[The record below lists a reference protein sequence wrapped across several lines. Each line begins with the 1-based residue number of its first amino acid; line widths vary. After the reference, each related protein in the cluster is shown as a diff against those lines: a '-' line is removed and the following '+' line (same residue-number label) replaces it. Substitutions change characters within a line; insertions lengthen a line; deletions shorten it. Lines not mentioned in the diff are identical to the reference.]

1 MKEIQHWLNLFNQT
15 IWQQSGWLKND
26 ERWLVNGVVISVSTF
41 YSKQQ
46 NRMMWR
52 AMPMSKTWSVEAA
65 SERAL
70 VLSAIAEIEEEL
82 SGL

>member
-52 AMPMSKTWSVEAA
+52 ATPINQAWCVEAE

-70 VLSAIAEIEEEL
+70 VLSAIAEIEAQL

>member
-1 MKEIQHWLNLFNQT
+1 MKDIQHWLNLLNK
-15 IWQQSGWLKND
+15 IICQQSGWLKTD
-26 ERWLVNGVVISVSTF
+26 ERWLVNGVVITVSTF
-41 YSKQQ
+41 YSESN
-46 NRMMWR
+46 NRIMWR